1 MAEKLSPR
9 LRFAPSPT
17 GYMHLGVARTAL
29 FNWIYARSVGGRLIL
44 RIEDTDTERSQADVI
59 QDILDLTEWLGID
72 FDEGPYFQSERL
84 KAHRDAVEE
93 LLQSG
98 DAYLCDSENK
108 EVAGSQ
114 LEEGLAVRFRIADKG
129 EVGFLDEVRGEVSF
143 QCQDLEDFVIWRS
156 NGTPTFLLCNAVD
169 DAEMG
174 ITHAIRGED
183 LLSSTPKV
191 LLLFKALGLQ
201 PPVYAHLPLLVNE
214 ARQKLSK
221 RRDDVSLGD
230 WRARG
235 YLPLAMA
242 NYLAL
247 LGWGPPD
254 GVEIRPMQEIIQLF
268 KLADIGHAPA
278 FFDAQKLEHFNA
290 VYIRNLPIEDFVE
303 LARPWLES
311 VFVEAAD
318 SSEANDRFLAIAP
331 DIQSK
336 IRTLSDIP
344 RFVDWLFLKEP
355 ELDLEALKSLAVADE
370 ILKKARAAYEEV
382 EWEASAVHQATK
394 DLKVKGEL
402 PLSKT
407 QMPIRVA
414 ITGRKVGPPL
424 FSSMVLLER
433 AEILRRLD
441 RAIKLV
447 NS

>member
-1 MAEKLSPR
+1 MVKKPSPR

-72 FDEGPYFQSERL
+72 FDEGPHFQSERL
-84 KAHRDAVEE
+84 KAHRAAVEQ

-98 DAYLCDSENK
+98 AAYLCDSENK
-108 EVAGSQ
+108 EVAGSR
-114 LEEGLAVRFRIADKG
+114 LEEGLAVRFRIADTG
-129 EVGFLDEVRGEVSF
+129 EVSFLDEVRGKVSF

-169 DAEMG
+169 DAEME

-183 LLSSTPKV
+183 LLSSTPKI

-235 YLPLAMA
+235 YLPPAMA

-290 VYIRNLPIEDFVE
+290 VYIRDLPIEDFVE

-311 VFVEAAD
+311 VFDENTNIPEA
-318 SSEANDRFLAIAP
+318 SDRFLVIAP

-355 ELDLEALKSLAVADE
+355 ELDMKALKSLAVAEE

-382 EWEASAVHQATK
+382 EWEAAAVHQATK
-394 DLKVKGEL
+394 ELKVKGEL

-441 RAIKLV
+441 RAIELV
-447 NS
+447 SS